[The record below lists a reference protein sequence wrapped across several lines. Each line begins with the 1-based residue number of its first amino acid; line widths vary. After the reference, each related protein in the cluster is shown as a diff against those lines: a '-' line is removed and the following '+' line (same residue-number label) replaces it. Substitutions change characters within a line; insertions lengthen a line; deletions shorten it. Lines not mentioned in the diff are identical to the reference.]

1 MPHEGKKRVMVRPGL
16 AVLTVVL
23 LAGFVS
29 AAGDSQVQR
38 EYTHRVLSM
47 PDTAAAHVELA
58 RWCQANGLTDR
69 ARVHWQEAVA
79 RDADCAEARAA
90 LGFVKRNM
98 AWVQVPAAPG
108 APGAPAAAAAA
119 PDPAQAPPAV
129 PQDPKSADRRRTL
142 NAEVQD
148 IFVTCLLS
156 GDPQKRS
163 EGRRRLLAIR
173 DPAAA
178 EPIARILSLG
188 GDDARRLACEAL
200 AGIPDDE
207 AARILVRFVLSDE
220 SQEVQRAA
228 VAALASRQD
237 SRGLPQLTNAL
248 KGSQRSLNRAAY
260 ALGEIGDLAAAPA
273 LIAHLRTPETRILK
287 APASGGGASDTG
299 AYLFTGTVITY
310 IAGAKP
316 VVAEGAVGWDL
327 QLGAIPVGTSLAIR
341 NPRVTIY
348 RTIVE
353 FVQQPAVHDALH
365 KMLGEDHG
373 YNSADWRAALARK
386 QAGAAKTQP

>member
-1 MPHEGKKRVMVRPGL
+1 MVRLGL
-16 AVLTVVL
+16 AILAVALA
-23 LAGFVS
+23 AGFVS

-38 EYTHRVLSM
+38 EYTNRVLSM
-47 PDTAAAHVELA
+47 ANTAAAHVELA

-98 AWVQVPAAPG
+98 AWVQVPAA
-108 APGAPAAAAAA
+108 A
-119 PDPAQAPPAV
+119 PDPAQAPPAA

-163 EGRRRLLAIR
+163 EGRQRLLAIR

-188 GDDARRLACEAL
+188 GDDTRRLACEAL

-248 KGSQRSLNRAAY
+248 KGSPRSLNRAAY

-273 LIAHLRTPETRILK
+273 LIAHLQTPETRILK

-299 AYLFTGTVITY
+299 AYLFTGTIITY
-310 IAGAKP
+310 VAGAKP
-316 VVAEGAVGWDL
+316 VVANGAVGWDI
-327 QLGAIPVGTSLAIR
+327 QVGAIPVGTGISFR

-353 FVQQPAVHDALH
+353 FVQRPAVHDALQ

-386 QAGAAKTQP
+386 RAEAAKTQP

>member
-1 MPHEGKKRVMVRPGL
+1 MVRPGL
-16 AVLTVVL
+16 AILAVALA
-23 LAGFVS
+23 AGFVS

-38 EYTHRVLSM
+38 EYTNRVLSM
-47 PDTAAAHVELA
+47 ANTAAAHVELA

-108 APGAPAAAAAA
+108 APGAPAALAAAA
-119 PDPAQAPPAV
+119 AEPAQAPPAA
-129 PQDPKSADRRRTL
+129 PQDPMSANRRRVL

-156 GDPQKRS
+156 SDPQKRS
-163 EGRRRLLAIR
+163 EGRQRLLAIR

-188 GDDARRLACEAL
+188 DDDTRRLACEAL
-200 AGIPDDE
+200 AGIPYDE
-207 AARILVRFVLSDE
+207 AACILARFVLSDE

-228 VAALASRQD
+228 VAALASRQE

-248 KGSQRSLNRAAY
+248 KGSPRSLNRAAY

-273 LIAHLRTPETRILK
+273 LIAHLQTPETRILK

-299 AYLFTGTVITY
+299 AYLFTGTIITY
-310 IAGAKP
+310 VAGAKP
-316 VVAEGAVGWDL
+316 VVANGAVGWDI
-327 QLGAIPVGTSLAIR
+327 QVGAIPVGTAISFR

-353 FVQQPAVHDALH
+353 FVQRPAVHDALQ

-386 QAGAAKTQP
+386 QAEAAKTQP

>member
-1 MPHEGKKRVMVRPGL
+1 MPHKGKKRVMVRPGL

-108 APGAPAAAAAA
+108 APAGAPAAA
-119 PDPAQAPPAV
+119 PDPAQAPPAA
-129 PQDPKSADRRRTL
+129 PQDPKSADRRRAL

-200 AGIPDDE
+200 AGIPGDE

-228 VAALASRQD
+228 VAALASRPD
-237 SRGLPQLTNAL
+237 DRGLQQLTNAL

>member
-1 MPHEGKKRVMVRPGL
+1 MPHEGKERVTVRPGL
-16 AVLTVVL
+16 AVLAVAL
-23 LAGFVS
+23 LAGLVS
-29 AAGDSQVQR
+29 AAGDTQVQR
-38 EYTHRVLSM
+38 EYTNRVISM
-47 PDTAAAHVELA
+47 ADTAAAHVELA
-58 RWCQANGLTDR
+58 RWCQANGLADR
-69 ARVHWQEAVA
+69 ARVHWQEAIA

-98 AWVQVPAAPG
+98 EWVQVPAAP
-108 APGAPAAAAAA
+108 AAAL
-119 PDPAQAPPAV
+119 DPAQAPPAA
-129 PQDPKSADRRRTL
+129 PQDPKSADRQRVL

-156 GDPQKRS
+156 GDPQNRS
-163 EGRRRLLAIR
+163 EGRQRLLAIR

-200 AGIPDDE
+200 AGIPGDE

-228 VAALASRQD
+228 VAALASRPD
-237 SRGLPQLTNAL
+237 DRGLQQLTNAL

>member
-1 MPHEGKKRVMVRPGL
+1 MPHKGKKRVMVRPGL

-248 KGSQRSLNRAAY
+248 KGSPRSLNRAAY

-273 LIAHLRTPETRILK
+273 LIAHLQTPETRILK

>member
-1 MPHEGKKRVMVRPGL
+1 MVRPGL
-16 AVLTVVL
+16 AVLAVALV
-23 LAGFVS
+23 AGLVS
-29 AAGDSQVQR
+29 ADDDAQVQR

-58 RWCQANGLTDR
+58 TWSRANGLADR
-69 ARVHWQEAVA
+69 ARVHWQEAIA
-79 RDADCAEARAA
+79 RDTDSAEARAA

-98 AWVQVPAAPG
+98 EWVQVPAAPA
-108 APGAPAAAAAA
+108 APGAPAAPAAAL
-119 PDPAQAPPAV
+119 DPAQAPPAAPPSTGGRTG
-129 PQDPKSADRRRTL
+129 PQDPKSADRRRVL

-148 IFVTCLLS
+148 ILVTCLSS

-163 EGRRRLLAIR
+163 EGRQRLLAIR

-200 AGIPDDE
+200 AGIPGDE
-207 AARILVRFVLSDE
+207 AARILARFVLSDE

-228 VAALASRQD
+228 VAALASRPD
-237 SRGLPQLTNAL
+237 GRGLQQLTNAL

-287 APASGGGASDTG
+287 APASGGGSSDTG
-299 AYLFTGTVITY
+299 AYIFTGTVITY
-310 IAGAKP
+310 IADAEP
-316 VVAEGAVGWDL
+316 VVAEAAVGWDL
-327 QLGAIPVGTSLAIR
+327 QIGAIPVGTSLAIR

-353 FVQQPAVHDALH
+353 FVQRPAVHDALQ

-386 QAGAAKTQP
+386 QAEAAQTQP

>member
-1 MPHEGKKRVMVRPGL
+1 MVRPGL
-16 AVLTVVL
+16 AVLAVALV
-23 LAGFVS
+23 AGLVS
-29 AAGDSQVQR
+29 ADDDAQVQR

-58 RWCQANGLTDR
+58 TWCRANGLADR

-79 RDADCAEARAA
+79 RDADFAEARAA

-108 APGAPAAAAAA
+108 APGAPAAAL
-119 PDPAQAPPAV
+119 DPAQAPPAAPPSSGGRTG

-156 GDPQKRS
+156 SDPQKRS
-163 EGRRRLLAIR
+163 EGRQRLLAIR

-200 AGIPDDE
+200 AGIPGDE
-207 AARILVRFVLSDE
+207 AARILARFVLSDE

-237 SRGLPQLTNAL
+237 SRSLPQLTNAL

-287 APASGGGASDTG
+287 APASGGGSSDTG
-299 AYLFTGTVITY
+299 AYIFTGTVITY
-310 IAGAKP
+310 IADAEP
-316 VVAEGAVGWDL
+316 VVAEAAVGWDL
-327 QLGAIPVGTSLAIR
+327 QIGAIPVGTSLAIR

-353 FVQQPAVHDALH
+353 FVQRPAVHDALQ

-386 QAGAAKTQP
+386 QAEAAQTQP